1 MMKDVRPE
9 IKGTTDKTDPK
20 KTTYK
25 NNVKLLKRRQTG
37 NLKSPR
43 MADASKE
50 ASVQITVTS

>member
-9 IKGTTDKTDPK
+9 IKGTTDMMDPK